1 MAYKEDRGFDPMTN
15 WEKDCITSEMEITQ
29 DVTVRQTKVDCDWC
43 HKKWLVIVDKH
54 VEASGVMLCS
64 NCGKFFRWT
73 VHHEQDVAHTRR
85 VIPKTP
91 KGVLDYG

>member
-1 MAYKEDRGFDPMTN
+1 MAYQEDRGFDPMTN
-15 WEKDCITSEMEITQ
+15 WQKDCITSEMEITK
-29 DVTVRQTKVDCDWC
+29 DVSVRQTKVDCDWC
-43 HKKWLVIVDKH
+43 QKKWLVIVYKH
-54 VEASGVMLCS
+54 VEASGIMLCS